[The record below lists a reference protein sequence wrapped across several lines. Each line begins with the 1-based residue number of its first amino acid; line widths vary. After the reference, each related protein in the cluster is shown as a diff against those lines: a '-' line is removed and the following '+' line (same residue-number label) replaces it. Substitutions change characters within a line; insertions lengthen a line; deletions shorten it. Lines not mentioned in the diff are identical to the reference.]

1 MASAR
6 PASPYRCL
14 TSAGSGSSPTS
25 SVSSTVWIDRPITH
39 ELTLA
44 LAGYTGIISAANS
57 AASSAETGFRSA
69 ETGFRSE
76 PGAAPGSIS
85 YSGWISWS
93 RPRKLDTVPANMPT
107 MPGASRLKAY
117 CDRGVRK
124 KNVSMSLA
132 RSSVTITSPRERGPW
147 PGIGCRVTWSTRAST
162 VTWSPSRSEA
172 RSVSSPRV

>member
-1 MASAR
+1 M
-6 PASPYRCL
+6 
-14 TSAGSGSSPTS
+14 
-25 SVSSTVWIDRPITH
+25 SSTVWIDRPITH

-57 AASSAETGFRSA
+57 AASSVERGFRSA
-69 ETGFRSE
+69 S
-76 PGAAPGSIS
+76 GAAPGSIS

-132 RSSVTITSPRERGPW
+132 RSSVTITSPRERRPW

-162 VTWSPSRSEA
+162 VTWSPSRSED